1 MQKFANLYL
10 WLTYKSDSDR
20 FINEPFRAIFKPN
33 FQRITEK
40 NDTLSKEWHI
50 YKSVISIMYVVCIY
64 NNNVCTKVMQQKCS
78 IAKFLKMKN
87 ICTQVVIFY

>member
-1 MQKFANLYL
+1 MQKCGYTDLYL
-10 WLTYKSDSDR
+10 WFTYKSDSDR
-20 FINEPFRAIFKPN
+20 FIH

-64 NNNVCTKVMQQKCS
+64 NNNVCTKVMQQTCS
-78 IAKFLKMKN
+78 IAKCLNMKN